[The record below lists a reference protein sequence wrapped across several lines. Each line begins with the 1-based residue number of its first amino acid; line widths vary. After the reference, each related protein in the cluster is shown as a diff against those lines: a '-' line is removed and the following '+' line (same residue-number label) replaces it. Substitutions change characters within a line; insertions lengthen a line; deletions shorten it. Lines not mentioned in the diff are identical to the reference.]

1 MKKHEKFN
9 LGNIKLLSGKIL
21 KSAQLIYKTY
31 GKLNKDRSNV
41 IILPT
46 FYTGSHI
53 RNEGF
58 IGKNRAINPNKYFIV
73 SINMFG
79 NGLSSSPT
87 KAIKSQSGSKFPTIT
102 LWDNIY
108 CQHKLITEKLTHCI
122 IFKFS
127 WHKKAFVD
135 TLSINLC
142 KFRFAIDL
150 HCN

>member
-1 MKKHEKFN
+1 MKKYEKFN
-9 LGNIKLLSGKIL
+9 LGNIKLLSGRFL
-21 KSAQLIYKTY
+21 KSANLVYKTY
-31 GKLNKDRSNV
+31 GKLNKTRSNV

-79 NGLSSSPT
+79 NGLSSSPSNT
-87 KAIKSQSGSKFPTIT
+87 IKSQSGSKFPTIT

-108 CQHKLITEKLTHCI
+108 CQHKLFQTLLNLRVVVFYNFHYS
-122 IFKFS
+122 IFC
-127 WHKKAFVD
+127 
-135 TLSINLC
+135 LL
-142 KFRFAIDL
+142 
-150 HCN
+150 

>member
-1 MKKHEKFN
+1 MKKHEKFS

-21 KSAQLIYKTY
+21 RSAQLIYKTY
-31 GKLNKDRSNV
+31 GTLNKDCSNV

-87 KAIKSQSGSKFPTIT
+87 NSIKSQSGSKFPTIT
-102 LWDNIY
+102 LSEF
-108 CQHKLITEKLTHCI
+108 L
-122 IFKFS
+122 FK
-127 WHKKAFVD
+127 VPYV
-135 TLSINLC
+135 L
-142 KFRFAIDL
+142 
-150 HCN
+150 